1 MLIRLEALRHAPGL
15 EFCIV
20 LGAVVTLL
28 VLQAVE
34 IISTVQV
41 ELFPRAPI
49 NNNTDPTPR
58 SARRDACLSKNPSP

>member
-1 MLIRLEALRHAPGL
+1 MLIRLEALRHAPGF
-15 EFCIV
+15 EFWIV

-41 ELFPRAPI
+41 EIF
-49 NNNTDPTPR
+49 
-58 SARRDACLSKNPSP
+58 SPGTNK